1 MANKLVGFI
10 CFSVAM
16 SWIVG
21 WFGDALGASV
31 NPGGQ
36 SPAIWIVFFNSH
48 NCSQCEGVG
57 ALIDGLKEKH
67 HIGVKSFD
75 VEDERN
81 YSLFKKIEAIHGCE
95 KFSVPLVIVGE
106 HILIGPETIENRLEP
121 IVAGLN
127 GTGAALPYLGPQTA
141 AKLKTPHEYTKAIAR
156 TAKEDCH
163 CNQGQ
168 PPQITDEFR
177 KIRSLLDRWF

>member
-1 MANKLVGFI
+1 MADKLVGFI

-21 WFGDALGASV
+21 WFGDTLGASV

-81 YSLFKKIEAIHGCE
+81 YSLFKKIEAIHRVR
-95 KFSVPLVIVGE
+95 KFYLPLVIVGE
-106 HILIGPETIENRLEP
+106 HILIGPETIENRLETDCSG
-121 IVAGLN
+121 IERN
-127 GTGAALPYLGPQTA
+127 GSRSTLFGTA
-141 AKLKTPHEYTKAIAR
+141 NR
-156 TAKEDCH
+156 
-163 CNQGQ
+163 G
-168 PPQITDEFR
+168 
-177 KIRSLLDRWF
+177 KIENAS